1 MGRNTY
7 KETFNGST
15 LTLTFSKWFCHIL
28 TKASPPSLKPQK
40 NKCISHFIN
49 RRTCK
54 QRKNSKIRKTQIRK
68 PAYFFLG
75 SNVFYSFDF
84 WKSRFVT
91 LQWLTQQSNLV
102 AALKIEPDS
111 SGAPSDPT
119 QPRSQMLISKTFRK
133 TKFEKCFR
141 SHKPRNT
148 RGAIVCTDSFILI
161 DTCLLRIFSLFLPKA
176 YFTL

>member
-1 MGRNTY
+1 MVLSHSHKGFSTFV
-7 KETFNGST
+7 ET
-15 LTLTFSKWFCHIL
+15 SKKTNVFLIL
-28 TKASPPSLKPQK
+28 SIGGHANS
-40 NKCISHFIN
+40 I
-49 RRTCK
+49 
-54 QRKNSKIRKTQIRK
+54 KNSKIRKTQIHK
-68 PAYFFLG
+68 PAYFFLV